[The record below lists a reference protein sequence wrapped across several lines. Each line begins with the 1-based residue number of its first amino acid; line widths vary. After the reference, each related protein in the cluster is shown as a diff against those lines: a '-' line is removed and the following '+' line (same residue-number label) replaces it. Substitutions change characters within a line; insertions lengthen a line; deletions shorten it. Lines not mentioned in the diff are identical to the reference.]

1 MRRADPSHVV
11 SDGEGVPLP
20 TYADSDVG
28 SSPRSVGGVPGGR
41 TGSLTEEPPPA
52 KWDDSAFTRVK
63 LMCSYGGRILPRPH
77 DNQLRYVGGESRIAV
92 VSRSITFPELTTKL
106 SRMFGSSVVIKY
118 QLPYED
124 LDALISVTSDEDL
137 DNMMEEYDRLQSVG
151 NGNRAAASARLRV
164 FLFPSKLERSQTASL
179 SEMMENNH
187 SRERWFVDILNGLPV
202 LSRVRSETSSIVSET
217 PDYAFQ
223 SNSDGLEEWAA
234 AASYGNSVPS
244 STEQFSENKQGN
256 TVSPAALFGSLLQ
269 QAGPNEATSAPGS
282 PSPLKPKPNPMGS
295 SSSSSAPPAVMS
307 HLSAVADAASKGLP
321 TQPTEL
327 DGTTGSY
334 TTKTRL
340 GSGDSSGSMPEQRKH
355 VDSEILLTSDKSVL
369 NSSVGGAEQLLPA
382 GLMDDDDSSH
392 KYSVKGSFDELSE
405 SSETANFDAGVHQS
419 ALESSRA
426 LKGHLASE
434 STALLGQPI
443 FDDEFSPM
451 QMLAR
456 NLNVLQLD
464 ERVPSPN
471 ILSPSSTSS
480 PSSQMLPPIHIPPL
494 PKSKFGADE
503 KYHAFPVSPRAGA
516 LLGSEDLVMQQIL
529 PASAAN
535 VFVGPKGDVEDG
547 LSRQESPSLAHFL
560 PPLVVPQQPSNAA
573 GEGTL
578 MPQALG
584 VNTTKEVETNK
595 VQVTTSGVSPVIS
608 PSLGPPTVQQKLPT
622 VPVSNLLYQQS
633 PAQGF
638 DVPIPAATYAT
649 QAPLIQPLFTT
660 QIPIPVAG
668 AVTNPLP
675 PIAAPVRPANAA
687 VAGHPAVGMPRPQSP
702 PVAAPHHTSPLIP
715 QVRTTSPPPM
725 IPSLLASNVSQSEA
739 LKGHAPV
746 SSNVVPSTIITT
758 MGEGVRSN
766 PYQQSEVMNI
776 QRQVSDPVHGQRL
789 AAMTPQ
795 LGNQF
800 SAPPAPGMPSRF
812 RVVGHP
818 IQQVAD
824 GIPLQQAPLVGI
836 ISDKKALAPMQRVGT
851 NPSARPPAAPG
862 GQYSYLSGI
871 AQSPG
876 ALRYNAAPNIMTG
889 APATSLDSPP
899 FNPFVDD
906 FQGVSSYQ
914 DVPEAPPLEQQR
926 RPMR

>member
-11 SDGEGVPLP
+11 SDGEGVHLP

-28 SSPRSVGGVPGGR
+28 SSPRSIGGVPGGR

-52 KWDDSAFTRVK
+52 VKWDDSAFTRVK

-92 VSRSITFPELTTKL
+92 VSRSITFSELTTKL

-202 LSRVRSETSSIVSET
+202 LSRVRSETSSVVSET

-256 TVSPAALFGSLLQ
+256 TVSPAVLFGSLLQ
-269 QAGPNEATSAPGS
+269 QAGPNEATSAPES
-282 PSPLKPKPNPMGS
+282 PSPLKPKPTPMG
-295 SSSSSAPPAVMS
+295 SSSSAPPAVMS
-307 HLSAVADAASKGLP
+307 LLSAVADAASKGFP

-327 DGTTGSY
+327 EGAMGSY
-334 TTKTRL
+334 TSKTRL
-340 GSGDSSGSMPEQRKH
+340 GSADSSGSLPEQRKH

-369 NSSVGGAEQLLPA
+369 SSSVGGAEQLLPA
-382 GLMDDDDSSH
+382 GLMDDDDSSI
-392 KYSVKGSFDELSE
+392 KYSAKGSFDEVSE
-405 SSETANFDAGVHQS
+405 SSETANLDAGVQQS
-419 ALESSRA
+419 APEPSRA
-426 LKGHLASE
+426 FKGHLASD

-443 FDDEFSPM
+443 FDDEFSPT
-451 QMLAR
+451 QMLAQ

-471 ILSPSSTSS
+471 ILSPSGASS
-480 PSSQMLPPIHIPPL
+480 PSSQLLPPILAAPQ

-503 KYHAFPVSPRAGA
+503 KYHPFPVSPRAGA
-516 LLGSEDLVMQQIL
+516 LLGSEDLLMQQIL
-529 PASAAN
+529 PATASN
-535 VFVGPKGDVEDG
+535 VFLGPKGDVEDG

-560 PPLVVPQQPSNAA
+560 PPLIVPQQPSNAA

-584 VNTTKEVETNK
+584 VNTTKDVETNK

-633 PAQGF
+633 PPQGF
-638 DVPIPAATYAT
+638 DVPISAATYAT
-649 QAPLIQPLFTT
+649 QAPGIQPPFTT
-660 QIPIPVAG
+660 QIPSPVTG
-668 AVTNPLP
+668 VVTNPLP

-687 VAGHPAVGMPRPQSP
+687 VAGRPAVGVSRPQSP
-702 PVAAPHHTSPLIP
+702 PVAAPHHTSPLMP

-725 IPSLLASNVSQSEA
+725 VPSLLVSNVSQSEA
-739 LKGHAPV
+739 LKGHAPI
-746 SSNVVPSTIITT
+746 SSNVVPATIITT

-766 PYQQSEVMNI
+766 PYQQSEVVNI

-862 GQYSYLSGI
+862 GQYSYLSGVV
-871 AQSPG
+871 QSPG
-876 ALRYNAAPNIMTG
+876 ALRYNVAPNIMTG
-889 APATSLDSPP
+889 APTASPDTAP

-906 FQGVSSYQ
+906 FQGVSTYQ
-914 DVPEAPPLEQQR
+914 DVLDAPPLEQR